1 MNIKCFLWFTMDN
14 FFCREIFREAIDF
27 MEIRLKLKQVIE
39 LISDPYII
47 SLERRRREKKKI

>member
-1 MNIKCFLWFTMDN
+1 MDN

>member
-1 MNIKCFLWFTMDN
+1 MFPCGLPWDN

-27 MEIRLKLKQVIE
+27 MEIQLKLKQVVE

-47 SLERRRREKKKI
+47 SLEQKEEKRKKI